1 MNPMKRIARR
11 LFLVLIMLWLPL
23 QGAFA
28 IVVPPCAHEEN
39 TNNKF
44 NSVDIPIVGEQLH
57 TNHNEKLMSS
67 NMVSSQECEVN
78 ALCHISCSTFITL
91 ALSNEIPT
99 NYISYNSVIT
109 AKPVSF
115 IPEQLQRPPLI

>member
-1 MNPMKRIARR
+1 MNQMKRIARR

-28 IVVPPCAHEEN
+28 GVVPPCAHEED

-44 NSVDIPIVGEQLH
+44 NFVDIPIVDERLH
-57 TNHNEKLMSS
+57 TNHNKQPMSS
-67 NMVSSQECEVN
+67 HMASSQECEVN
-78 ALCHISCSTFITL
+78 ALCHISCSTFIAL
-91 ALSNEIPT
+91 AFSNEIPT
-99 NYISYNSVIT
+99 NNISYNIAII

-115 IPEQLQRPPLI
+115 IPEQLQRPPLV